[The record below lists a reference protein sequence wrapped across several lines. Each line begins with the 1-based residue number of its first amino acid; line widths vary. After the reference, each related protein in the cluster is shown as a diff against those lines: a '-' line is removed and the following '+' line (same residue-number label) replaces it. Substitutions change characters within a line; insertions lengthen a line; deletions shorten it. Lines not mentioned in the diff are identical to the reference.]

1 MSKLET
7 TEKDAVE
14 LVFIV
19 AGCVIEQDGKYLM
32 VQERKQQVYGL
43 WNLPSGRVNKGE
55 PIEEAAV
62 REVEE
67 ETGYDIEL
75 GEKLGVYHESSSRPI
90 KHYYRAKIIGGDL
103 QVRPGEVLDAK
114 WLSFEEIT
122 KLNEDGLIRIDCVY
136 DAISKS
142 RGV

>member
-1 MSKLET
+1 MSKIGT
-7 TEKDAVE
+7 TWRDSIE
-14 LVFIV
+14 LVGIV

-32 VQERKQQVYGL
+32 VQENQPKVYGK
-43 WNLPSGRVNKGE
+43 WNLPAGYVDKGE
-55 PIEEAAV
+55 SIEKAAI
-62 REVEE
+62 RETKE

-103 QVRPGEVLDAK
+103 QVRPNEVLDAK